1 VSPNSSEK
9 TESESR
15 NSGFNCV
22 ACFSMHP
29 GIDIQGTI
37 QEHVDAAVHRIAMK
51 AVIAFHV
58 LSSIENK
65 KSCKYFDVALWYAHD
80 DIKFFINV
88 SR

>member
-1 VSPNSSEK
+1 
-9 TESESR
+9 
-15 NSGFNCV
+15 
-22 ACFSMHP
+22 MYP

-37 QEHVDAAVHRIAMK
+37 QEHVDTAVHRVAMK
-51 AVIAFHV
+51 AAIAFHA

-65 KSCKYFDVALWYAHD
+65 KSRKYYDIALWYTHH